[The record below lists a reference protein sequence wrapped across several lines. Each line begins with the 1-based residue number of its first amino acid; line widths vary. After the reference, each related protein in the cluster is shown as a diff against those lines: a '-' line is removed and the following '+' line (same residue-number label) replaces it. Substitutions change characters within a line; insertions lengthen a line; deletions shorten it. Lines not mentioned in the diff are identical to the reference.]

1 MIHFTFSPLQ
11 IKRFFTNLLITFI
24 ILAVITASSFYLL
37 QITSNSACII
47 LQYILGL
54 VLIARYTD
62 GYWYGIFASLIS
74 IFCVNFLFTYPYFAF
89 NFTLS
94 GYPITFFCMSFI
106 SLITS
111 LTTTNLKKQ
120 TKVALEREKLL
131 QEAEKEKLRANLLRA
146 VSHDLRTP
154 LTGIIG
160 SSATYLENK
169 ERLSEAAKTDLVTN
183 IFEDSNFLLNM
194 VENLLSVTRISCNN
208 ATVSKALESVEEVV
222 SEALLRFKKRVPT
235 ATVNVTV
242 PAEVIFLPMDAVLI
256 EQVLINLLENAV
268 FHSKSTRPIECQVI
282 ESMKEVSFHIIDYGV
297 GICEEEIDTIFD
309 GTVYNDNNSNSH
321 KGMGIGLSICKT
333 IILAHQGTIIAKNHK
348 EGAEFI
354 FSLPKESD

>member
-1 MIHFTFSPLQ
+1 M
-11 IKRFFTNLLITFI
+11 
-24 ILAVITASSFYLL
+24 
-37 QITSNSACII
+37 
-47 LQYILGL
+47 
-54 VLIARYTD
+54 
-62 GYWYGIFASLIS
+62 
-74 IFCVNFLFTYPYFAF
+74 
-89 NFTLS
+89 
-94 GYPITFFCMSFI
+94 
-106 SLITS
+106 
-111 LTTTNLKKQ
+111 
-120 TKVALEREKLL
+120 
-131 QEAEKEKLRANLLRA
+131 
-146 VSHDLRTP
+146 
-154 LTGIIG
+154 
-160 SSATYLENK
+160 
-169 ERLSEAAKTDLVTN
+169 SEAAKTDLVTN

-282 ESMKEVSFHIIDYGV
+282 ESVKEVSFHIIDYGV

>member
-169 ERLSEAAKTDLVTN
+169 ERLAGKQH
-183 IFEDSNFLLNM
+183 
-194 VENLLSVTRISCNN
+194 
-208 ATVSKALESVEEVV
+208 
-222 SEALLRFKKRVPT
+222 P
-235 ATVNVTV
+235 
-242 PAEVIFLPMDAVLI
+242 
-256 EQVLINLLENAV
+256 AV
-268 FHSKSTRPIECQVI
+268 FHRNIL
-282 ESMKEVSFHIIDYGV
+282 HIHPPQLV
-297 GICEEEIDTIFD
+297 
-309 GTVYNDNNSNSH
+309 
-321 KGMGIGLSICKT
+321 
-333 IILAHQGTIIAKNHK
+333 AHQALQAKQTGYREAHCIHSILQTHK
-348 EGAEFI
+348 FLI
-354 FSLPKESD
+354 SLL